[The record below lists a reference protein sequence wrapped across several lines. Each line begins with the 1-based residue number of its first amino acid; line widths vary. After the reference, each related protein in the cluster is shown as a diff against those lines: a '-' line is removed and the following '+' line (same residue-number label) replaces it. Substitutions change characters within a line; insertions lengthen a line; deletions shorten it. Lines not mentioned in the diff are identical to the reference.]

1 MEKKRRNLHFSDRC
15 GVVCLLIAQSGDHV
29 LKVTLP
35 DRADVSAALAIR
47 ESLLRAQIGSIDAVV
62 LDASRVVKLDVAAIQ
77 LLLAWLKVLD
87 SQHIPWRWSGTSET
101 FKQVVILAGLAH
113 TLRLESGQPNEH
125 ANL

>member
-1 MEKKRRNLHFSDRC
+1 M
-15 GVVCLLIAQSGDHV
+15 LIAQSGDRG

-47 ESLLRAQIGSIDAVV
+47 ESLLRAQIGLIDAVE
-62 LDASRVVKLDVAAIQ
+62 LDASRVVKLDVAALQ
-77 LLLAWLKVLD
+77 VLLAWLKVLD

-101 FKQVVILAGLAH
+101 FKQIVILAGLAR
-113 TLRLESGQPNEH
+113 TLRLEGGQPNEH

>member
-1 MEKKRRNLHFSDRC
+1 M
-15 GVVCLLIAQSGDHV
+15 AQSGDRG

-47 ESLLRAQIGSIDAVV
+47 ESLLRAQIGAIDAVE
-62 LDASRVVKLDVAAIQ
+62 LDASRVVKLDVSAIQ

-101 FKQVVILAGLAH
+101 FKQNVILAGLAR

>member
-1 MEKKRRNLHFSDRC
+1 M
-15 GVVCLLIAQSGDHV
+15 LIAQSADRG

-35 DRADVSAALAIR
+35 DRADVSAALAIH
-47 ESLLRAQIGSIDAVV
+47 ELLLRAQIGSTDAVE
-62 LDASRVVKLDVAAIQ
+62 LDASSVVKLDVAALQ

-101 FKQVVILAGLAH
+101 FKQIVILAGLAR
-113 TLRLESGQPNEH
+113 TLRLESEQSNEH